1 MTADEYDFV
10 IVGGGTSGLLIAA
23 RLSEDPNLQ
32 VLVVE
37 AGANMIE
44 DSRVKTPALFQALKT
59 TDADWGFTT
68 QAQATLKG
76 REINL
81 SQGRALGGSSA
92 INAHVFVPP
101 SKTVID
107 SWEKLGNPGWNWNVL
122 RPYYAKVIHSNRCN
136 PNLGSTLVFTGQTKI
151 VVRHQARFKLR
162 IPAIREIHSRKLG
175 SKRSRIRATI

>member
-10 IVGGGTSGLLIAA
+10 IVGGGTSGLVIAA

-68 QAQATLKG
+68 QAQVS
-76 REINL
+76 RP
-81 SQGRALGGSSA
+81 
-92 INAHVFVPP
+92 AHRLA
-101 SKTVID
+101 S
-107 SWEKLGNPGWNWNVL
+107 
-122 RPYYAKVIHSNRCN
+122 
-136 PNLGSTLVFTGQTKI
+136 
-151 VVRHQARFKLR
+151 
-162 IPAIREIHSRKLG
+162 
-175 SKRSRIRATI
+175 